1 VTPLARPK
9 STYDASGSDLS
20 NDDLDFENELALRP
34 REVDDEADDEEVE
47 AADDKQQALFDA
59 EAIATAAPK
68 KKGWW

>member
-1 VTPLARPK
+1 MNGLLCLMKER
-9 STYDASGSDLS
+9 GG
-20 NDDLDFENELALRP
+20 FHELALRP